1 MLNKA
6 LSMYMSMSSLLCVFT
21 FIHMSIY
28 ISFISKIWKISKHL
42 HAVTVQY
49 HESDNE
55 QLQDKYSNLD

>member
-1 MLNKA
+1 MHVCLHICLCIYIA
-6 LSMYMSMSSLLCVFT
+6 LRVYFYSYEYK
-21 FIHMSIY
+21 Y

-55 QLQDKYSNLD
+55 QLQDEYSNLD